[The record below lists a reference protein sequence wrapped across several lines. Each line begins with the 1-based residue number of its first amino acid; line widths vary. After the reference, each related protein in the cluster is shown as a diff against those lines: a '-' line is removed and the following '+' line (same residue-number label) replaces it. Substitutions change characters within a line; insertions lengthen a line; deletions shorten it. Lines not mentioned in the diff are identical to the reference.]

1 MPQPDNQRE
10 RGAATQV
17 TQQQVAPQGQMAANI
32 SPISGGAAA
41 AAPVLQIGQQAQI
54 KQTGAELYQALAGI
68 ASGVQQGLQNY
79 DKMYNMVSETQYADF
94 ETAYITESDRVKG
107 DPAKLKTWLDNNSYK
122 PNRVT
127 AKRFHSLRAQ
137 VNGKAYEQD
146 QMDQWTAD
154 LDRISKMDTTN
165 ALEYLNTKITQYD
178 EQSPY
183 FKQAKS
189 RIIELQGA
197 VANVATQNNLKAV
210 RLGFQQDNY
219 NLTQALRSNPTYAES
234 LDDPSYQLVMTLG
247 NLGLA
252 TVDPGTGQVTIP
264 GAGQVFDLNAAGD
277 FIPVMQGLL
286 EERMASGAVR
296 PDYVAQAMMAADLPK
311 SVLGRG
317 PGFIDPPYKVV
328 DQLVQSLSIGDGQGT
343 RSLLRDQFPASKET
357 LDQTAQ
363 YLQGAFQFIA
373 QDANRPAAER
383 ARLLQEMAFL
393 LDYESGQGV
402 WAEYGIENEDQFNIR
417 FGSLKESVNDAHA
430 SARILSME
438 DAIARATVETNAATS
453 PVEYQRAMQAAFQN
467 EIIPAMASISNDA
480 NVIIFNPTT
489 GDLEKISMEE
499 YQDTFETTSGAA
511 YVTAEGYIPIPV
523 GVEVIDSEL
532 KGSSEIPFMVQ
543 VAQDG
548 QFVFTGTGSQSTQ
561 QANKLLE
568 QVRANWVTSTAAGN
582 LQADVNQPSELKQLG
597 LLRIAEQDPLK
608 ALAIL
613 GDPTR
618 VKTRDMFPSGAANS
632 PAFEA
637 IDLVYNPDSISAMSG
652 EERRNAN
659 ALWGNAYLT
668 SEQFRKA
675 VNAKYAGRENDF
687 LAFAYAGKLN
697 DPNLPKDQYVDA
709 TANIAQLLESGEYSK
724 LTDATDTV
732 LALFETRSENIDAGF
747 EESVASLDDIIGDLE
762 DQRTVESK
770 WQAILLNRAVTDYR
784 TETGKSLSADLSFD
798 APLEDRIRAEAYL
811 RNSLKKSRDISKIGN
826 AKDPRLLMDLV
837 ETTANEQS
845 NSPRNADDA
854 YAPGGLSMTAQDQAI
869 ITVMDA
875 FAQEDTQ
882 KIGVAAAFGFTSDNE
897 LDLFK
902 QYLAGT
908 YEPDIPFKEKFR
920 QARYR
925 LRKGISVVEISSNSQ
940 DRGFAK
946 DKNGN
951 SYRPLEYTI
960 SVNEEMMKQS
970 PGFVESIFSEASAGP
985 MMVPKGIFSW
995 LTSKGTGPGVTPEF
1009 FEQLQAGK
1017 FGLPTIKRWQYEN
1030 VAPTGVR
1037 NGTELLQEEHKEMQM
1052 QMTNVRGMPVTT
1064 GQALRP

>member
-1 MPQPDNQRE
+1 MPQPDNQQE

-17 TQQQVAPQGQMAANI
+17 TQQQQVAPQGQMAANI

-154 LDRISKMDTTN
+154 LDRTSKMDTTS
-165 ALEYLNTKITQYD
+165 ALDYLNKKITQYD

-183 FKQAKS
+183 FKQAKN
-189 RIIELQGA
+189 RIIELQSA
-197 VANVATQNNLKAV
+197 VTNVATQNNLKTK
-210 RLGFQQDNY
+210 RLEFQEANY
-219 NLTQALRSNPTYAES
+219 NLTQALLQNPTYADS

-252 TVDPGTGQVTIP
+252 TIDPGTGQVTIP
-264 GAGQVFDLNAAGD
+264 VAGQVFDLNAAGD
-277 FIPVMQGLL
+277 FIPVMRGVI

-357 LDQTAQ
+357 LDQTVQ

-402 WAEYGIENEDQFNIR
+402 WEKYGIENEDQFNIK
-417 FGSLKESVNDAHA
+417 FGGLKEAINDAHA

-438 DAIARATVETNAATS
+438 DAIARATEATNAATN
-453 PVEYQRAMQAAFQN
+453 PVEYRAAMHTVFQN

-499 YQDTFETTSGAA
+499 YQDMFETTSGAA

-532 KGSSEIPFMVQ
+532 GGSSEIPFMVQ

-568 QVRANWVTSTAAGN
+568 QVRANWLSSTAAGN
-582 LQADVNQPSELKQLG
+582 LQAGVDQKNELDQLG
-597 LLRIAEQDPLK
+597 FVRLAEQDPFAAM
-608 ALAIL
+608 ALFADPRSAGMGDVFTSGETGNAAFDAIDRRYNPSSIAAMQGEDRRVATAMWAEMYARSPEFRRRVDKKYVADKNLIL
-613 GDPTR
+613 G
-618 VKTRDMFPSGAANS
+618 F
-632 PAFEA
+632 
-637 IDLVYNPDSISAMSG
+637 AMG
-652 EERRNAN
+652 
-659 ALWGNAYLT
+659 Y
-668 SEQFRKA
+668 
-675 VNAKYAGRENDF
+675 
-687 LAFAYAGKLN
+687 LN
-697 DPNLPKDQYVDA
+697 DPTLSTQEWEDA
-709 TANIAQLLESGEYSK
+709 NVRRAVILGSGEFS
-724 LTDATDTV
+724 
-732 LALFETRSENIDAGF
+732 ALSAASE
-747 EESVASLDDIIGDLE
+747 DLE
-762 DQRTVESK
+762 KRLDENFQMLSMGLADAPSLTAIIEELNATKSISNK
-770 WQAILLNRAVTDYR
+770 WQATILDRAITDYR
-784 TETGKSLSADLSFD
+784 TDTG
-798 APLEDRIRAEAYL
+798 
-811 RNSLKKSRDISKIGN
+811 NSLEEDLASEENRVSAQWYLNRVLKDSRDISKLGN
-826 AKDPRLLMDLV
+826 VHSP
-837 ETTANEQS
+837 EQLFGFLERTPLS
-845 NSPRNADDA
+845 QINYPLNADDV
-854 YAPGGLSMTAQDQAI
+854 YAPEGSSMTAKDQALLTI
-869 ITVMDA
+869 FDA
-875 FAQEDTQ
+875 VAKEDIQ
-882 KIGVAAAFGFTSDNE
+882 NIGIAPAFGLANENE
-897 LDLFK
+897 LVLFR
-902 QYLAGT
+902 QYLAGLHKDT
-908 YEPDIPFKEKFR
+908 LSSSR
-920 QARYR
+920 QERFEA
-925 LRKGISVVEISSNSQ
+925 LRSKMHQVISIVPVRPSDQ
-940 DRGFAK
+940 DRGFSK

-951 SYRPLEYTI
+951 SYRPIAYTI
-960 SVNEEMMKQS
+960 SLSEEIQ
-970 PGFVESIFSEASAGP
+970 PGFLASVRNKSATIP
-985 MMVPKGIFSW
+985 LLVPYAVGKWMIGDDAD
-995 LTSKGTGPGVTPEF
+995 PF
-1009 FEQLQAGK
+1009 FEQLQSRQA
-1017 FGLPTIKRWQYEN
+1017 GLPVMNRWQYAN
-1030 VAPTGVR
+1030 GAPSGVQ
-1037 NGTELLQEEHKEMQM
+1037 NGTELLQKELVKLWKESVHSQFINPESMM
-1052 QMTNVRGMPVTT
+1052 I
-1064 GQALRP
+1064 GQ

>member
-1 MPQPDNQRE
+1 MPQPDNQQE

-154 LDRISKMDTTN
+154 LDRISKMDTTK

-183 FKQAKS
+183 FKQAKN

-252 TVDPGTGQVTIP
+252 AVDPKTGQVTIP

-317 PGFIDPPYKVV
+317 SGAVEPPYKSVAKFINF
-328 DQLVQSLSIGDGQGT
+328 LSIGDGNST
-343 RSLLRDQFPASKET
+343 RNFLGNDLPATPET
-357 LDQTAQ
+357 LDSTAKLLDGSFSQ
-363 YLQGAFQFIA
+363 IA
-373 QDANRPAAER
+373 SDPNLSAAER
-383 ARLLQEMAFL
+383 ARLLQEMAFA
-393 LDYESGQGV
+393 LDWESGEGV
-402 WAEYGIENEDQFNIR
+402 WRKYGIESKEEFDIV
-417 FGSLKESVNDAHA
+417 FGGLKTKVNDAHA

-438 DAIARATVETNAATS
+438 DALARATEATNAATN
-453 PVEYQRAMQAAFQN
+453 PVEYRAAMHAVFQN
-467 EIIPAMASISNDA
+467 DIIPTMASISNDA
-480 NVIIFNPTT
+480 NVMVFDPAT
-489 GDLEKISMEE
+489 GDLVKLSMDE
-499 YQDTFETTSGAA
+499 YETFVATSG
-511 YVTAEGYIPIPV
+511 TSMIQEDGTIPQYLPV

-548 QFVFTGTGSQSTQ
+548 QFVFTGTGSQSTK
-561 QANKLLE
+561 QANELLK

-582 LQADVNQPSELKQLG
+582 LQAGVDQANELNQLG
-597 LLRIAEQDPLK
+597 FARLAEQDPFAAM
-608 ALAIL
+608 ALFGNPEIAGA
-613 GDPTR
+613 GDI
-618 VKTRDMFPSGAANS
+618 FPSGDNGNAA
-632 PAFEA
+632 FDA
-637 IDLVYNPDSISAMSG
+637 IDLRYNPDSISAMQG
-652 EERRNAN
+652 EDRTVAN
-659 ALWGNAYLT
+659 NMWAL
-668 SEQFRKA
+668 
-675 VNAKYAGRENDF
+675 
-687 LAFAYAGKLN
+687 AYANSEEFRNRVHKRYGEANKNLILGFSMGYLN
-697 DPNLPKDQYVDA
+697 DPTLSAEEYREANVRRGVILGSA
-709 TANIAQLLESGEYSK
+709 EFSGLTAASEALEERLSESFQMLSMGMSDVPSLTVIIEDLES
-724 LTDATDTV
+724 
-732 LALFETRSENIDAGF
+732 NP
-747 EESVASLDDIIGDLE
+747 SVSN
-762 DQRTVESK
+762 T
-770 WQAILLNRAVTDYR
+770 WQLAILDRAITDYR
-784 TETGKSLSADLSFD
+784 TETERGLEEDLSS
-798 APLEDRIRAEAYL
+798 ETNRASAQAYL
-811 RNSLKKSRDISKIGN
+811 NSSLKNSRDISKLG
-826 AKDPRLLMDLV
+826 KVHSP
-837 ETTANEQS
+837 EQLFGFIR
-845 NSPRNADDA
+845 NTPLPQADYPFNADNA
-854 YAPGGLSMTAQDQAI
+854 YAPNGQSMTAQDQAI
-869 ITVMDA
+869 ITVLDA
-875 FAQEDTQ
+875 VAKDDTQ
-882 KIGVAAAFGFTSDNE
+882 KIGIAAAFGLADDNE
-897 LDLFK
+897 LELFK

-908 YEPDIPFKEKFR
+908 YEPTSNLQQKFR
-920 QARYR
+920 SSRWQ
-925 LRKGISVVEISSNSQ
+925 LRKGISVVPIPPNDQ
-940 DRGFAK
+940 DRGYEK
-946 DKNGN
+946 DENGN
-951 SYRPLEYTI
+951 SYRPISYTI
-960 SVNEEMMKQS
+960 SLTERQ
-970 PGFVESIFSEASAGP
+970 
-985 MMVPKGIFSW
+985 GIAPALF
-995 LTSKGTGPGVTPEF
+995 EF
-1009 FEQLQAGK
+1009 LQAGQ
-1017 FGLPTIKRWQYEN
+1017 FGLPIMYRWQYKDS
-1030 VAPTGVR
+1030 APSGVR
-1037 NGTELLQEEHKEMQM
+1037 NGTELRQEDHKK
-1052 QMTNVRGMPVTT
+1052 MTKDPTTDVILIGGRAVRN
-1064 GQALRP
+1064 